1 MTQGRSP
8 FFLSLFPSSHL
19 STIASRRPLLFGMEP
34 PPSSPFPPPH
44 ITDCYPSHHR
54 GRRQWTTPDSIDVV
68 REALSHALQPGAMQG
83 HQLHPATRSEPRMMF
98 GRWYRLGSE
107 PKRAAIVA
115 LPEGGVA
122 TGGWIPDMDPS
133 ALNIKRVAVIR
144 RSPSGFRDLIVIDVT
159 PLREGGGAGGGG
171 GAGSGALGGGTAGGA
186 GGEGGGTL
194 ITAEATSL
202 DIHVWTV
209 CPCCRRHACCKFVA
223 CSICCCGVCPTKD
236 WGQNGNTLDDIAA
249 HVGMTEGVAR
259 WTEAPVGTTRDIVG
273 GGAASWPGHPRDNP
287 TPHGGVSAAPVS
299 VDASRQ

>member
-1 MTQGRSP
+1 
-8 FFLSLFPSSHL
+8 
-19 STIASRRPLLFGMEP
+19 MEP

-68 REALSHALQPGAMQG
+68 REALSLALQPGALLPG

-115 LPEGGVA
+115 VPEGGVA

-159 PLREGGGAGGGG
+159 PLREGGGYGGGE
-171 GAGSGALGGGTAGGA
+171 GAGSSALGGGTAGGA

-194 ITAEATSL
+194 ITAEGTSL

-223 CSICCCGVCPTKD
+223 CGICCCGVCPTKD

-249 HVGMTEGVAR
+249 HVGMTQGVSR
-259 WTEAPVGTTRDIVG
+259 WTETPVGTSRD
-273 GGAASWPGHPRDNP
+273 P
-287 TPHGGVSAAPVS
+287 THGGVSAAPVS